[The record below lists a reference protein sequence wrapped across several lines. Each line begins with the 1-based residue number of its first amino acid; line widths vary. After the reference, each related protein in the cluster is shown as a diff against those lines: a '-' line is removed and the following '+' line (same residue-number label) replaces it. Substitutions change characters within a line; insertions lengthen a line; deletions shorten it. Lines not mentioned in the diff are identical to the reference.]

1 MVKDHSRV
9 VVLGILLVCFLI
21 IGGAIYFLWPPSTS
35 ETANQSPAASVSPSS
50 DVKTQEAQD
59 VYKDWVQYVYA
70 LTATS
75 LNRPPDWQV
84 QELDASSAGRIA
96 IIRQPGTRNQDVY
109 SVTLSANPLLPPS
122 TVVEVMP
129 ITLNSGKTASL
140 VYVRNTGAAEANV
153 TDVVVASGNFEVG
166 QEIRGAALSGV
177 GTSSV
182 YVAINLLPSNATSNP
197 GRAREVFASAGFD
210 QALKI
215 VKTIQKK

>member
-35 ETANQSPAASVSPSS
+35 ETANQSPAVSVSPGS
-50 DVKTQEAQD
+50 DVKTQETQD
-59 VYKDWVQYVYA
+59 AYKDWVQYVYA
-70 LTATS
+70 PTATS
-75 LNRPPDWQV
+75 LKRPPDWQV
-84 QELDASSAGRIA
+84 QEFDASSAGQIA
-96 IIRQPGTRNQDVY
+96 IVRQPGTRNQDVY

-166 QEIRGAALSGV
+166 QEIRAAALSGV

-197 GRAREVFASAGFD
+197 GRAREAFASAGFD

>member
-9 VVLGILLVCFLI
+9 VVLGILLVCILI
-21 IGGAIYFLWPPSTS
+21 IGGTIYFLWRPSAS
-35 ETANQSPAASVSPSS
+35 ETANQSPAESVSPSS
-50 DVKTQEAQD
+50 DVKTQETQD
-59 VYKDWVQYVYA
+59 AYKDWVQYVYA
-70 LTATS
+70 STATS
-75 LNRPPDWQV
+75 LKRPPDWQV
-84 QELDASSAGRIA
+84 QEFDASSAGQIA
-96 IIRQPGTRNQDVY
+96 IVRQPGTRNQDVY

-122 TVVEVMP
+122 TVVEVTP
-129 ITLNSGKTASL
+129 ITLNSGKAASL

>member
-1 MVKDHSRV
+1 MVKDYSRV

-35 ETANQSPAASVSPSS
+35 ETANQSPAVSVSPGS
-50 DVKTQEAQD
+50 DVKTQETQD
-59 VYKDWVQYVYA
+59 AYKDWVQYVYA
-70 LTATS
+70 PTATS
-75 LNRPPDWQV
+75 LKRPPDWQV
-84 QELDASSAGRIA
+84 QEFDASSAGQIA
-96 IIRQPGTRNQDVY
+96 IVRQPGTRNQDVY

-166 QEIRGAALSGV
+166 QEIRAAALSGV

-197 GRAREVFASAGFD
+197 GRAREAFASAGFD

>member
-35 ETANQSPAASVSPSS
+35 ETANQSPAVSVSPGS
-50 DVKTQEAQD
+50 DVKTQETQD
-59 VYKDWVQYVYA
+59 AYQDWVQYVYA
-70 LTATS
+70 PTATS
-75 LNRPPDWQV
+75 LKRLPDWQV
-84 QELDASSAGRIA
+84 QEFDASSAGRIA
-96 IIRQPGTRNQDVY
+96 IIRQPGARNQDVY

-122 TVVEVMP
+122 TVVEVTP
-129 ITLNSGKTASL
+129 ITLNSGKAASL
-140 VYVRNTGAAEANV
+140 VYVRNTGGAEANV

-197 GRAREVFASAGFD
+197 GRAREAFASAGFD

-215 VKTIQKK
+215 VKTLQKK